1 MSELLQ
7 LVGGGVG
14 AAIVEVAGLQA
25 GHRSGRFFCSAR
37 RNVRTSRVLKRVD
50 LCCADCRAQGSESH
64 QIDEARQLPSDAIFE
79 KASHARRP
87 DQPRA
92 NPSPEPFPG
101 RGAFPTF

>member
-1 MSELLQ
+1 MCLDGLDKLVGSERPHDNLTLAGAGKDVPVRNRDSQDRTVMSELLQ

-64 QIDEARQLPSDAIFE
+64 QID
-79 KASHARRP
+79 
-87 DQPRA
+87 
-92 NPSPEPFPG
+92 
-101 RGAFPTF
+101 